1 MRGKL
6 PSIAIP
12 SLLTIPNQN
21 STTDT
26 IPTINGGVRKILF
39 EFLLLFLIDIS
50 PCCLLFHQTNSHLT
64 PIKNVFLFCLDTPR
78 IGISEFRRYTT
89 GTVQGID

>member
-26 IPTINGGVRKILF
+26 IPTINGGARKILF
-39 EFLLLFLIDIS
+39 EFLLLFFD
-50 PCCLLFHQTNSHLT
+50 
-64 PIKNVFLFCLDTPR
+64 
-78 IGISEFRRYTT
+78 
-89 GTVQGID
+89 